1 MHKFTSHP
9 SFSPSTS
16 SRHLARLVVLAASVL
31 LTLTACEK
39 QPVTVGALLPLTG
52 EDAAIGQSTRQGME
66 LAQEELQKQGRANG
80 FVFAFEDSTSNAD
93 VALERYE
100 ALLAN
105 KSVLTVGG
113 ITPDEARALVPL
125 AEERERVLLSPT
137 AYDQELGAANRYF
150 YRLAPSA
157 AVTGTTIA
165 TFAAEDLKLDSM
177 VLVAQSKHQGDLL
190 EEGLG
195 STFDRNGGEMLGR
208 FDLDDATLDW
218 ALEEIGR
225 MRPDAV
231 TLAGWG
237 GWLAETVG
245 ALKKAGYRGKIFAPE
260 SFASPSVREAAGSAA
275 RGVLVAGGPFDA
287 GNATGDALAF
297 VEAYRARYGSDPD
310 VYAAAGWDTVLVLD
324 AALTDRPNLP
334 GEARQWMRDDVK
346 DIAGVIGH
354 LQFNETGAATRYPRI
369 YSVQK
374 DLGLMDHSRWLEQ
387 EKQRIAD
394 QKRKLEEERQRILR
408 QMSQSQPQTVPQ
420 SPDDPAAVDQV
431 ASSG

>member
-1 MHKFTSHP
+1 MHQLTSHP
-9 SFSPSTS
+9 FETANPQG
-16 SRHLARLVVLAASVL
+16 RHLARLVVLAAAVL

-39 QPVTVGALLPLTG
+39 QPVPVGALLPLTG
-52 EDAAIGQSTRQGME
+52 DDAAIGQSTRQGME
-66 LAQEELQKQGRANG
+66 LAQEELKKQGRANG
-80 FVFAFEDSTSNAD
+80 FVFLFEDSTSDAE

-105 KSVLTVGG
+105 RAVMTVGG
-113 ITPDEARALVPL
+113 ITPDEARVLVPV
-125 AEERERVLLSPT
+125 AEERERVILSPT

-165 TFAAEDLKLDSM
+165 TFAAKDLKLDSM
-177 VLVAQSKHQGDLL
+177 VLVAQSKQQGDLL

-218 ALEEIGR
+218 TLGEIGR

-237 GWLAETVG
+237 GWLAETVS
-245 ALKKAGYRGKIFAPE
+245 ALKKAGFRGKIFAPE
-260 SFASPSVREAAGSAA
+260 SFSSQSVREAAGSAA
-275 RGVLVAGGPFDA
+275 RGVLVAGGPFDPA
-287 GNATGDALAF
+287 HASGDALAF
-297 VEAYRARYGSDPD
+297 VEIYRERYGTEPD
-310 VYAAAGWDTVLVLD
+310 VYAAAGWDSVLVLD

-334 GEARQWMRDDVK
+334 GEARQWLRDDVK
-346 DIAGVIGH
+346 DIAGVVGH
-354 LQFNETGAATRYPRI
+354 LQFNETGAATRYPRV

-374 DLGLMDHSRWLEQ
+374 NLALMDHSRWMEQ
-387 EKQRIAD
+387 ERQRIAN
-394 QKRKLEEERQRILR
+394 QRRELEEKRQRILR
-408 QMSQSQPQTVPQ
+408 EMSQAKSEPADDSDPEGASQI
-420 SPDDPAAVDQV
+420 

>member
-1 MHKFTSHP
+1 MHKLTSHP
-9 SFSPSTS
+9 RFSTPTAG
-16 SRHLARLVVLAASVL
+16 RHLVRLLVLAASVL
-31 LTLTACEK
+31 MALTGCEK
-39 QPVTVGALLPLTG
+39 QPVPVGALLPLTG
-52 EDAAIGQSTRQGME
+52 DDAAIGQSTRQGME
-66 LAQEELQKQGRANG
+66 LAQEELKKQGRANG
-80 FVFAFEDSTSNAD
+80 FVFLFEDSTSDAQ

-105 KSVLTVGG
+105 RAVMTVGG
-113 ITPDEARALVPL
+113 ITPDEARALVPV
-125 AEERERVLLSPT
+125 AEERERVILSPT

-165 TFAAEDLKLDSM
+165 TFAAKDLKLDSM
-177 VLVAQSKHQGDLL
+177 VLVAQSKQQGDLL

-208 FDLDDATLDW
+208 FDLDDATIDW
-218 ALEEIGR
+218 TVEEIGR

-237 GWLAETVG
+237 GWLSQTVS

-260 SFASPSVREAAGSAA
+260 SFSSQSVREAAGSAA
-275 RGVLVAGGPFDA
+275 RGVLVAGGPFDPA
-287 GNATGDALAF
+287 HASGDALAF
-297 VEAYRARYGSDPD
+297 VEVYRERYGIEPD
-310 VYAAAGWDTVLVLD
+310 VYAAAGWDSVLVLD

-334 GEARQWMRDDVK
+334 GEARQWLRDDVK
-346 DIAGVIGH
+346 DIAGVVGH
-354 LQFNETGAATRYPRI
+354 LQFNETGAATRYPRV

-374 DLGLMDHSRWLEQ
+374 DLGLMDHSRWME
-387 EKQRIAD
+387 EESRRIAE
-394 QKRKLEEERQRILR
+394 KRRQLEEERQKIL
-408 QMSQSQPQTVPQ
+408 QKMAQDAAESKDNS
-420 SPDDPAAVDQV
+420 DPEGASQV